1 MEQSTYLEL
10 LARANTKDRD
20 GLMIPGIT
28 EITKVF
34 KGFNRKRLYMYS
46 ANSNGGKSLFMEYV
60 AAQALLQHKSVWYHT
75 IEEPSEDILRL
86 ILSAY
91 APNLAR
97 DACVDPDDPLIKDFP
112 YGNLTITE
120 GVTQQPEGTISE
132 LLIQNHT
139 DLFIFD
145 YLTYGCMD
153 VGFFSKPDM
162 ELKQIAQTLHSV
174 ARVADCAVL
183 TASQL
188 NRTSRDTETRETGYR
203 NSSQLQGSYSLQDPL
218 DVGIIATTWFDMS
231 TEEQNLVG
239 AYWDQNPI
247 LLGSERDYKKKHT
260 LVLDIYKNRSGEKNI
275 KKFMVY
281 DPIYMKIQHLDITTT
296 D

>member
-1 MEQSTYLEL
+1 MKQSTYLEL

-20 GLMIPGIT
+20 GLIIPGIT

-34 KGFNRKRLYMYS
+34 KGFNKKRLYMYS

-60 AAQALLQHKSVWYHT
+60 AAQALLQNRKVWYHT

-91 APNLAR
+91 ATNLAR
-97 DACVDPDDPLIKDFP
+97 DAYVDPDDPSIKNFP
-112 YGNLTITE
+112 YENLTITE
-120 GVTQQPEGTISE
+120 GVTKQTEGNITVQ
-132 LLIQNHT
+132 LFQNHT

-162 ELKQIAQTLHSV
+162 ELKQIAQTLHSI
-174 ARVADCAVL
+174 ARDANCAVL

-188 NRTSRDTETRETGYR
+188 NRTSRSSETKEAGYR

-239 AYWDQNPI
+239 AYWENKPI
-247 LLGSERDYKKKHT
+247 LLPSDKDYKKKHT
-260 LVLDIYKNRSGEKNI
+260 LVLDIYKNRSGEKNV
-275 KKFMVY
+275 KRFMVY
-281 DPIYMKIQHLDITTT
+281 DPIYMNLLQLDIT

>member
-1 MEQSTYLEL
+1 MKQSTYLEL
-10 LARANTKDRD
+10 LARANTHDRD

-34 KGFNRKRLYMYS
+34 KGFNKKRLYMYS

-60 AAQALLQHKSVWYHT
+60 AAQALIQNRKVWYHS

-91 APNLAR
+91 ATNLAR
-97 DACVDPDDPLIKDFP
+97 DAYVDPDDANIKDFP
-112 YGNLTITE
+112 YENLTITE
-120 GVTQQPEGTISE
+120 GVTKQTEGNIAVN
-132 LLIQNHT
+132 LIQNHT

-145 YLTYGCMD
+145 YIAYGCMD
-153 VGFFSKPDM
+153 VGFFFNRPDM
-162 ELKQIAQTLHSV
+162 ELKQIAQTLHSI
-174 ARVADCAVL
+174 ARDANCVVL

-188 NRTSRDTETRETGYR
+188 NRASRDAEMKGGYR

-218 DVGIIATTWFDMS
+218 DVGIIATPWFDMS
-231 TEEQNLVG
+231 AEEQNLVG
-239 AYWDQNPI
+239 EYWENKPI
-247 LLGSERDYKKKHT
+247 LLPSEKDYKKKHT

-275 KKFMVY
+275 KKFMEY
-281 DPIYMKIQHLDITTT
+281 DPIYMNLLQLDIT